1 MRCTPFARRSS
12 QRASSRNLCV
22 EPTFTEAIL
31 ESARESLQ
39 VAHAAS
45 TRGLTAD
52 RLDAPVVCYE
62 EITRK
67 NQSSVITHIIVVVA
81 SAHDARNRNAKL
93 RTRRGRSRRGAHRM
107 KTYIYAYAR
116 TDTRKPHTWTFGC
129 DKTASRI
136 CVVVCDAPIRQSR
149 VHRRPRRRSRHTR
162 KALLGSPRARI
173 HVAARARP
181 RPPSIG
187 DRERDT
193 QNTKRTVYTT
203 CGICCGANRTNQYPF
218 LSYPWCVVQ
227 RDRGD
232 GRARVSWAVWSGRS
246 ISRMCHAYTHT
257 HIDPIG
263 GKVQVTRARW
273 VSPHKKKP

>member
-12 QRASSRNLCV
+12 QRPSSRNLCI
-22 EPTFTEAIL
+22 ERTFTEAIL

-52 RLDAPVVCYE
+52 RLDAPVVCYG

-81 SAHDARNRNAKL
+81 SAHDARNRIAKL

-136 CVVVCDAPIRQSR
+136 CVVACDTPIRQSR
-149 VHRRPRRRSRHTR
+149 VRRRRRRSRH
-162 KALLGSPRARI
+162 A
-173 HVAARARP
+173 
-181 RPPSIG
+181 
-187 DRERDT
+187 
-193 QNTKRTVYTT
+193 
-203 CGICCGANRTNQYPF
+203 
-218 LSYPWCVVQ
+218 
-227 RDRGD
+227 
-232 GRARVSWAVWSGRS
+232 
-246 ISRMCHAYTHT
+246 
-257 HIDPIG
+257 
-263 GKVQVTRARW
+263 
-273 VSPHKKKP
+273 KPY